1 MLTGENAQDCSNKLF
16 HKSVLRDCISMCFD
30 ICTID
35 IPVSIRVRGLGC
47 IFFVFFY
54 PIYLRWWSLWY
65 ALTSNFEMRRSTT
78 ATTNQALFW
87 VSNFFGWPAAKILQ
101 LNKLRI
107 SGSLIMGALFWWIAG
122 IQKKTF
128 TTLIPCCF
136 AVRIC
141 TVKKKCRV
149 RSAFQRSPAFP
160 IHWACQEYMQDKDL
174 MQKAWAAAK
183 SKDGGFL

>member
-1 MLTGENAQDCSNKLF
+1 MFRHLYHWHTCEHSGSWA
-16 HKSVLRDCISMCFD
+16 
-30 ICTID
+30 
-35 IPVSIRVRGLGC
+35 GLH
-47 IFFVFFY
+47 FFVFFY
-54 PIYLRWWSLWY
+54 PIYLRWWSHWY

-101 LNKLRI
+101 LNKLKI